1 MQQLELT
8 KEAKDERL
16 NEIEAFVRAMVE
28 GIVPKPMHRGR
39 GRPAVL
45 PSLGLWAGF
54 LVAVL
59 RGLGSQA
66 AVWRLLAVH
75 GLWDYPR
82 FDV

>member
-1 MQQLELT
+1 MT

-16 NEIEAFVRAMVE
+16 NEIEAFVRSMVE
-28 GIVPKPMHRGR
+28 GIVPKPMRRGR